1 MFIGRCHFYLFEDR
15 ESRGGGGG
23 HVHILIGATARPHDR
38 ESRGN
43 WRGGGGAAAAHT
55 RLSTVFTRMAVDP
68 RIPSKRQGTNMRA
81 RTHISGC
88 RFFDRG
94 AASAVRSVRGIIRR
108 AACISKAICN
118 PNQPPDREAD
128 GGLWAPLR
136 LLQQYTALLIGF
148 ISSNNDGFTRNWN
161 GWVGGLVWYCLVGEK
176 GVRM

>member
-1 MFIGRCHFYLFEDR
+1 GACPHFDWCDGPASRSRKPR
-15 ESRGGGGG
+15 E
-23 HVHILIGATARPHDR
+23 LAR
-38 ESRGN
+38 
-43 WRGGGGAAAAHT
+43 GGAAAAHT

-81 RTHISGC
+81 RTHILGC

-128 GGLWAPLR
+128 GGSWAPLR

-148 ISSNNDGFTRNWN
+148 ISSNNDGFTRNW
-161 GWVGGLVWYCLVGEK
+161 
-176 GVRM
+176 